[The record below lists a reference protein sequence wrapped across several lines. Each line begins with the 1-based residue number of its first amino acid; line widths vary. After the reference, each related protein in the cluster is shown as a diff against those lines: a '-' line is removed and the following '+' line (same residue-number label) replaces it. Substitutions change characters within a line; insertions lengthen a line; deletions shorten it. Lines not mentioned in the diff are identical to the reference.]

1 MARALLSASVPPL
14 AAAWLLREV
23 GGQMRQ
29 AAEDCARL
37 GVLDVARDLFRA
49 HAQLRAAAAQ
59 LSDEEVA
66 AAISAD
72 GSAET
77 EVASDSAGL
86 EISTADAAMRLGLT
100 RERVCQ
106 LLNAGDLLGR
116 KSGKAWRVHAPS
128 VDDLIESRRAA

>member
-1 MARALLSASVPPL
+1 M
-14 AAAWLLREV
+14 
-23 GGQMRQ
+23 
-29 AAEDCARL
+29 
-37 GVLDVARDLFRA
+37 ARDLFRA